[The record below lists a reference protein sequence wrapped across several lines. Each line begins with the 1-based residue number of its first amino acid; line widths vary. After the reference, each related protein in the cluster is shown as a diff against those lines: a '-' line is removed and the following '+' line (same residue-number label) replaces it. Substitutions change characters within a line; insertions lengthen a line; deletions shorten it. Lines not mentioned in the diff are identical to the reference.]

1 VSASGT
7 VDSGLLQNASGE
19 TSRRFWESAAATGS
33 PVTPTAKFHEWFAEC
48 RRRNE
53 YRVTQV
59 AFDDLDGWSFEP
71 DTRNL
76 VHRSG
81 RFYSVQGLEVRT
93 DRRKTGR
100 WTQPIIVQP
109 EIGILGILVKE
120 FDGVLHCLMQAKMEP
135 GNVNTLQLS
144 PTIQATYSNYTR
156 VHGGN
161 SIPYLE
167 RFLTPRSDRVLVD
180 ALQSEQG
187 SWFLRKR
194 NRNIVLETTEDVSP
208 HPDFCWLAIGQ
219 LHELMRID
227 NLVNMDART
236 VLSCIPFAAPAGQ
249 AREPGGDPFRA
260 ALATSLDPG
269 RQALHDR
276 AGLLSWFT
284 EFKARHT
291 LSQRLIPLADLR
303 NWTCTSKHIH
313 HDEGK
318 FFSVIGVDVHASN
331 REVTRWAQPLLA
343 PSSQGVLAFVTKN
356 VDGVL
361 HILVQART
369 GAGTYDVVEMAPT
382 VHCAPANLD
391 PGARPPFLDYVLTA
405 RPDQIRYDVI
415 HSEEGGRF
423 YHAQNRYL
431 VVEADDDFPI
441 DVPGDF
447 IWVTAQQIVDLNQH
461 GNYFNVEARSLLA
474 ALHTLW

>member
-1 VSASGT
+1 M
-7 VDSGLLQNASGE
+7 
-19 TSRRFWESAAATGS
+19 
-33 PVTPTAKFHEWFAEC
+33 PTADFHDWFAAC
-48 RRRNE
+48 RRRND
-53 YRVTQV
+53 YRVTRVPFAQ
-59 AFDDLDGWSFEP
+59 LDGWSFEP
-71 DTRNL
+71 DTQNL

-81 RFYSVQGLEVRT
+81 RFYSVQGIEVNT
-93 DRRKTGR
+93 DRREVHT

-109 EIGILGILVKE
+109 EIGILGILVRE

-161 SIPYLE
+161 SIPYLKH
-167 RFLTPRSDRVLVD
+167 FLSPRRGRVLVD

-194 NRNIVLETTEDVSP
+194 NRNMVIETTEDIP
-208 HPDFCWLAIGQ
+208 LHEDFCWLSIGQ

-236 VLSCIPFAAPAGQ
+236 VLSCIPFATPTDRLSTPDSDSFG
-249 AREPGGDPFRA
+249 A
-260 ALATSLDPG
+260 ALANSLSSSS
-269 RQALHDR
+269 RALHDR
-276 AGLLSWFT
+276 PGLLSWFT
-284 EFKARHT
+284 EFKARHVLT
-291 LSQRLIPLADLR
+291 QRLIPLGKLR
-303 NWTCTSKHIH
+303 NWIRTAEGIH
-313 HDEGK
+313 HEQGK
-318 FFSVIGVDVHASN
+318 YFTVLGVDVEATN
-331 REVTRWAQPLLA
+331 REVSHWAQPLLA
-343 PSSQGVLAFVTKN
+343 PRSQGILAFITKN
-356 VDGVL
+356 IDGVL
-361 HILVQART
+361 HVLVQART

-382 VHCAPANLD
+382 VHCAPDNLGEGSGD
-391 PGARPPFLDYVLTA
+391 PRPHFLDYVLTA

-431 VVEADDDFPI
+431 VIEADDDFPI
-441 DVPGDF
+441 DVPDDF
-447 IWVTAQQIVDLNQH
+447 IWVTARQIIDLNQH

-474 ALHTLW
+474 ALHTHALW